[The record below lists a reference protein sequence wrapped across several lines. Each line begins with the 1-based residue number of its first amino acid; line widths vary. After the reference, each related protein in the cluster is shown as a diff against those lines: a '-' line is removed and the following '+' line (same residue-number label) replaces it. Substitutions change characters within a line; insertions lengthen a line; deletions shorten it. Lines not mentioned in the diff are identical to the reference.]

1 MDEHQISSLINHGIL
16 KKTFPGAVAL
26 IVEDNNV
33 LYHKA
38 FGNRMVRPKILPM
51 ETDTIFD
58 LASLTKPI
66 VISTLIMKLVEIVR
80 GNYTSDATSRKYNII
95 GSVS

>member
-38 FGNRMVRPKILPM
+38 FGKRMVRPKILPM
-51 ETDTIFD
+51 ET
-58 LASLTKPI
+58 
-66 VISTLIMKLVEIVR
+66 
-80 GNYTSDATSRKYNII
+80 
-95 GSVS
+95 